1 MVSITRFEAR
11 LPTPVAAVFGDP
23 HQALC
28 AADNLRR
35 QERLTG
41 RNIDVLHPD
50 DPELAFKMRRMR
62 PAKQAPPT
70 WHFHMAEAVRG
81 AAAAGILAAAVLAA
95 YLWQNALGQY
105 TLMGAMALGTAIA
118 LGLAG
123 LLSWPSDN
131 RQVVREVEQALREG
145 LWAVVA
151 HTGDRRTAFAARNS
165 LRRDGGEVLQAI

>member
-1 MVSITRFEAR
+1 MVFITKYEAR
-11 LPTPVAAVFGDP
+11 LLTPVAAVFGDP

-35 QERLTG
+35 QEWLPRQ
-41 RNIDVLHPD
+41 NIDVLHPD

-62 PAKQAPPT
+62 PAKPAPPT
-70 WHFHMAEAVRG
+70 WQQHLIEAVRG
-81 AAAAGILAAAVLAA
+81 AAAAAILAAAVLAGW
-95 YLWQNALGQY
+95 LWESTSAQY

-123 LLSWPSDN
+123 LLRRPSDN
-131 RQVVREVEQALREG
+131 RQAVRGVEQALREG

-151 HTGDRRTAFAARNS
+151 HAGDRRTAFAARNS
-165 LRRDGGEVLQAI
+165 LLRDGGAVLQPI